1 MTKLIDMLRLH
12 EGVKKHGY
20 LCTAGKMTVGV
31 GRNIDK
37 EGGLGLSDDE
47 IDYLLAND
55 IKRVDA
61 ELVKSF
67 AWYSSLD
74 DVRKDAMINLTFNV
88 GITRLKGFVKAL
100 AAMEQKNY
108 PEAAAQF
115 LDSVWAKQVGKR
127 SIDVTNLIK
136 TGSY

>member
-1 MTKLIDMLRLH
+1 MLRLH

-37 EGGLGLSDDE
+37 EGGLGLSEDE

-100 AAMEQKNY
+100 TAMEQKNY

-115 LDSVWAKQVGKR
+115 LDSAWSKQVGKR
-127 SIDVTNLIK
+127 SVDVTNLIK